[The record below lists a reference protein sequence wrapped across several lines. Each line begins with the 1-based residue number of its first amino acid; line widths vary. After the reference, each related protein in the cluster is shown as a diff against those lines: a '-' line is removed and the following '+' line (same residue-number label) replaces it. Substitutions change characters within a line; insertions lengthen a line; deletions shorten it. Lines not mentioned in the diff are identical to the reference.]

1 MEKGYLT
8 FVLHAHLPFIRH
20 PEYVEFLEEDWLFEA
35 ITETYIPLIDVYDAL
50 VEDHIDFRITMSITP
65 PLCEML
71 ADPLLQSRYLRHLDK
86 LIVLANQEVHRTR
99 ADSPYHHAALMYAE
113 RFTRARYVFEE
124 KYGRNLLAAFRKF
137 QDLGKLEVIS
147 CAATHAFLPFLV
159 TPEAVRAQ
167 VVVAKHNYIKHFG
180 RPPRGMWLAECAYFP
195 GLDEELKNQGI
206 RYFFVDSHGLIFGSP
221 RPVYDVFAPV
231 YCPSGVAAFARDV
244 ESSKQV
250 WSSEE
255 GYPGDYN
262 YREFYRDLGYDGHYD
277 YVRPYLHEDGIRRNL
292 GIKYHKITGEV
303 DLGQKKPY
311 DPRAAWEKA
320 AEHAGNFMFNRQLQ
334 VRWLHDQMG
343 KPPIIISPYDAEL
356 FGHWWFEGPDF
367 LNFVL
372 RKAATDQ
379 DEIRLITP
387 SEYLHE
393 NPVHQVVTPSFSS
406 WGDKGYAEV
415 WLNGTNDWIY
425 RHLHASERRM
435 VKLANDHPDATGLLR
450 RALNQAARE
459 LMLAQSS
466 DWAFIMTT
474 GTTVPYAEKR
484 TRDHLHRFNGI
495 YLQITE
501 NRLEENWIA
510 DLEWKDSIFYEMD
523 YRVYRSG

>member
-1 MEKGYLT
+1 MEKGYLA
-8 FVLHAHLPFIRH
+8 FVLHAHLPFVRH
-20 PEYVEFLEEDWLFEA
+20 PEYDEFMEEDWLFEA

-50 VEDHIDFRITMSITP
+50 IDDGIDFRITMSITP

-71 ADPLLQSRYLRHLDK
+71 SDPLLQERYLRHLGK
-86 LIVLANQEVHRTR
+86 LIDLANREVQRTR
-99 ADSPYHHAALMYAE
+99 TDAAYHRSAVMYAE
-113 RFTRARYVFEE
+113 RFARARHVFEE
-124 KYGRNLLAAFRKF
+124 RYGRNLLNAFRRF
-137 QDLGKLEVIS
+137 QDMGKLEILA
-147 CAATHAFLPFLV
+147 CPATHAFMPFLV
-159 TPEAVRAQ
+159 TPEAVHAQ
-167 VVVAKHNYIKHFG
+167 VAVAQANYVKHFG

-195 GLDEELKNQGI
+195 GLDVELRHQGI
-206 RYFFVDSHGLIFGSP
+206 RYFFVDTHGVICGTP

-231 YCPSGVAAFARDV
+231 YCDSGVAAFARDI

-250 WSSEE
+250 WSSKE
-255 GYPGDYN
+255 GYPGDHD

-277 YVRPYLHEDGIRRNL
+277 YVQPYLHEDGVRRNL

-303 DLGQKKPY
+303 DLGQKQPY
-311 DPRAAWEKA
+311 DPQVAWEKT
-320 AEHAGNFMFNRQLQ
+320 AEHAGNFVFNRQLQ
-334 VRWLHDQMG
+334 INWLHDEMG
-343 KPPIIISPYDAEL
+343 KAPIVISPYDAEL

-372 RKAATDQ
+372 RKTACDQ

-393 NPVHQVVTPSFSS
+393 NPVHQIVTPSYST

-415 WLNGTNDWIY
+415 WINGTNDWIY
-425 RHLHASERRM
+425 RHLHESERRM
-435 VKLANDHPDATGLLR
+435 VRLANDHPDATGLLR

-474 GTTVPYAEKR
+474 GTMVPYAEKR
-484 TRDHLHRFNGI
+484 TRDHIHRFNGI
-495 YLQITE
+495 FLQIVE
-501 NRLEENWIA
+501 ERLEENWIA

>member
-1 MEKGYLT
+1 VEQGTLA
-8 FVLHAHLPFIRH
+8 FVLHAHLPFVRH
-20 PEYVEFLEEDWLFEA
+20 PEYEEFLEEDWLFEA
-35 ITETYIPLIDVYDAL
+35 MTETYIPLIDVYDGL
-50 VEDHIDFRITMSITP
+50 VADGIDFRMTMSVTP

-71 ADPLLQSRYLRHLDK
+71 ADPLLQERYLRHLGK
-86 LIVLANQEVHRTR
+86 LISLADREVERTR
-99 ADSPYHHAALMYAE
+99 TDSAYHKAAVMYAE
-113 RFTRARYVFEE
+113 RFVRARVVFEE
-124 KYGRNLLAAFRKF
+124 KYGRNLVEAFRKF
-137 QDLGKLEVIS
+137 QDLGKLEVIT
-147 CAATHAFLPFLV
+147 CPATHPFLPFLV
-159 TPEAVRAQ
+159 TTEAIHAQ
-167 VVVAKHNYIKHFG
+167 VAVAKTNYLKHFG
-180 RPPRGMWLAECAYFP
+180 RPPRGIWLAECAYFP
-195 GLDEELKNQGI
+195 GLDAELKREGM
-206 RYFFVDSHGLIFGSP
+206 RYFFVDTHGVICGTP

-231 YCPSGVAAFARDV
+231 YCPTGVAAFARDI

-250 WSSEE
+250 WSSRD
-255 GYPGDYN
+255 GYPGDHD

-277 YVRPYLHEDGIRRNL
+277 YIQPYLHEDGIRRNL

-303 DLGQKKPY
+303 DLGAKKPY
-311 DPRAAWEKA
+311 DPEVARGKA

-334 VRWLHDQMG
+334 IRWLHEQMG
-343 KPPIIISPYDAEL
+343 KAPIVISPYDAEL

-367 LNFVL
+367 LNFIL
-372 RKAATDQ
+372 RKIACDQ

-415 WLNGTNDWIY
+415 WVNGANDWIY
-425 RHLHASERRM
+425 PHLHASERRM
-435 VKLANDHPDATGLLR
+435 VELANAHPDATGLLR

-474 GTTVPYAEKR
+474 GTMVPYAEKR
-484 TRDHLHRFNGI
+484 TRDHIHRFNGI
-495 YLQITE
+495 YLQIVE
-501 NRLEENWIA
+501 NRLEETWIA

-523 YRVYRSG
+523 YRVYRSR